1 MKRIREEEDCYY
13 CCVLLISAVV
23 HVAPVV
29 RQQLHL
35 TKINFE
41 IFRREKTSVFV
52 GREWLFRDMEAVSLR
67 FFYHFMSRSAMQEGD
82 IDIGSVSV
90 CRSHGV
96 LTLK

>member
-1 MKRIREEEDCYY
+1 
-13 CCVLLISAVV
+13 
-23 HVAPVV
+23 
-29 RQQLHL
+29 
-35 TKINFE
+35 
-41 IFRREKTSVFV
+41 
-52 GREWLFRDMEAVSLR
+52 MEAVSLR